1 MTIALI
7 TDIRVFL
14 AVMIIIVAVALFLI
28 WVVSK
33 DDD

>member
-14 AVMIIIVAVALFLI
+14 AVMIIIVAVALFFI